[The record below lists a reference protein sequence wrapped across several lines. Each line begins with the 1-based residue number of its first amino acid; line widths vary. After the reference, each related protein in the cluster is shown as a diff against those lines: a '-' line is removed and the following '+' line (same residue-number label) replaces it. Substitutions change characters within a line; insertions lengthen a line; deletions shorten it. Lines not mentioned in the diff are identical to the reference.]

1 MALHPV
7 QQRQAQEEIDRVIGT
22 ERPPSF
28 EDRASLP
35 YVEAFLRETL
45 RWRLVFPQGVAHTT
59 ITEDVYNGFY
69 FPKGNFPS

>member
-7 QQRQAQEEIDRVIGT
+7 QQRQAQEEIDRVLGT
-22 ERPPSF
+22 GRLPTF
-28 EDRASLP
+28 EDRASLS

-59 ITEDVYNGFY
+59 IEEDMYNGFY
-69 FPKGNFPS
+69 FPKGNIPS